1 MNGTFEFLDY
11 LIFGLYAI
19 TILAIGLWVSRDKD
33 GKQKNAEDYFLAS
46 KSLPWWAVGTSLI
59 AANISAEQFI
69 GMSGSGFALGLAI
82 ASYEWMAAITLLV
95 VGKYFLPIFIE
106 KGLYTIPEFI
116 EKRFSTNL
124 KTILAIFWI
133 ALFVFV
139 NLTTV
144 LFLGGKALDTII
156 GVGDGS
162 ILLNSIIGLGL
173 FAAAYSLWGG
183 LASVAWTDV
192 IQVVILIFG
201 GLLMTYFALA
211 NVTDSGSFIDGMKYV
226 YEKAPER
233 FSMIL
238 SKGEIIKPN
247 GGDAWWDLPG
257 LAVLIGGIWVANLY
271 YWGFNQYIIQRTLA
285 AKSLAEGQK
294 GIVFAAFL
302 KLIIPVI
309 VVLPGI
315 IAYVMNLDD
324 SGVLTAAS
332 VDPGFIGAA
341 GNIANDN
348 AAPWLIK
355 NFIPVGV
362 KGLIL
367 AALAA
372 AIVSSLASMLNST
385 STIFTMDI
393 YRSHFNKN
401 ASDAQMVFVG
411 RITAVVA
418 LIIAIIIAPQLGSL
432 GQVFI
437 FIQEYTGVV
446 SPGILAVFLMGLFYK
461 KATNNAAIWGAIL
474 SIPIA
479 MYFKVAPTGWSDASI
494 FVELPFMHQMGYT
507 CIATLAVIALISYLD
522 GNKDMDDYDNIM
534 NDLSLN
540 PNSIPL
546 LAGEVVHAD
555 QNGKCADMNLIIA
568 SLPDV
573 IPKAHIISS
582 SGCNAHEDNVHFNS
596 EGYRELGK
604 RYAHKMISLLENKEI
619 ED

>member
-1 MNGTFEFLDY
+1 MDFSTIDIVVFSLY
-11 LIFGLYAI
+11 AVLILSIGLY
-19 TILAIGLWVSRDKD
+19 VSRQKE
-33 GKQKNAEDYFLAS
+33 GKSKSAEDYFLAG
-46 KSLPWWAVGTSLI
+46 KSLPWWAIGASLI

-95 VGKYFLPIFIE
+95 VGKFFLPIFIE

-116 EKRFSTNL
+116 EKRYSSNL
-124 KTILAIFWI
+124 KTILAVFWI

-156 GVGDGS
+156 GSGDGS
-162 ILLNSIIGLGL
+162 ILLISIIGLAL

-183 LASVAWTDV
+183 LAAVAWTDV
-192 IQVVILIFG
+192 IQVVLLIFG
-201 GLLMTYFALA
+201 GLLMTYFALS
-211 NVTDSGSFIDGMKYV
+211 NVTDSGSFVDGLKYI
-226 YEKAPER
+226 YDKAPER

-238 SKGEIIKPN
+238 SKGEIITPN
-247 GGDAWWDLPG
+247 GRDAWWDLPG
-257 LAVLIGGIWVANLY
+257 LAVLIGGMWVANLY

-285 AKSLAEGQK
+285 AKSLEEGQK

-302 KLIIPVI
+302 KLIIPLI

-315 IAYVMNLDD
+315 IAYVMNLDPETGQLNMALL
-324 SGVLTAAS
+324 SNE
-332 VDPGFIGAA
+332 GFLGSA

-355 NFIPVGV
+355 NFIPVGL

-372 AIVSSLASMLNST
+372 AIVSSLASMINST

-393 YRSHFNKN
+393 YKSTINKK
-401 ASDAQMVFVG
+401 ADDKQMVKVG
-411 RITAVVA
+411 RLTGLVA
-418 LIIAIIIAPQLGSL
+418 LIIAMILAPQLGSL
-432 GQVFI
+432 GQVFQ

-461 KATNNAAIWGAIL
+461 KATNNAAIWGVIL

-479 MYFKVAPTGWSDASI
+479 MYFKVAPNGWSDASVFI
-494 FVELPFMHQMGYT
+494 NIPFMNQMLVT
-507 CIATLAVIALISYLD
+507 CIGTLLIIALISYFE
-522 GNKDMDDYDNIM
+522 GNDDDPKGIV
-534 NDLSLN
+534 LSKKLFATSSTFN
-540 PNSIPL
+540 
-546 LAGEVVHAD
+546 LAAFGV
-555 QNGKCADMNLIIA
+555 MLITA
-568 SLPDV
+568 ML
-573 IPKAHIISS
+573 
-582 SGCNAHEDNVHFNS
+582 
-596 EGYRELGK
+596 
-604 RYAHKMISLLENKEI
+604 YAIFW
-619 ED
+619 

>member
-1 MNGTFEFLDY
+1 MDFSTIDIVVFS
-11 LIFGLYAI
+11 LYAI
-19 TILAIGLWVSRDKD
+19 LILSIGLYVSRQKE
-33 GKQKNAEDYFLAS
+33 GKSKSAEDYFLAG
-46 KSLPWWAVGTSLI
+46 KSLPWWAIGASLI

-95 VGKYFLPIFIE
+95 VGKFFLPIFIE

-116 EKRFSTNL
+116 EKRYSSNL
-124 KTILAIFWI
+124 KTILAVFWI

-156 GVGDGS
+156 GSGDGS
-162 ILLNSIIGLGL
+162 ILLTSIIGLAL

-183 LASVAWTDV
+183 LAAVAWTDV
-192 IQVVILIFG
+192 VQVVLLIFG
-201 GLLMTYFALA
+201 GLLMTYFALS
-211 NVTDSGSFIDGMKYV
+211 NVTDTGSFVDGLKYI
-226 YEKAPER
+226 YDKAPER

-238 SKGEIIKPN
+238 SKGEIITPN
-247 GGDAWWDLPG
+247 GRDAWWDLPG
-257 LAVLIGGIWVANLY
+257 LAVLIGGMWVANLY

-285 AKSLAEGQK
+285 AKSLEEGQK

-302 KLIIPVI
+302 KLIIPLI

-315 IAYVMNLDD
+315 IAYVMNLDPETGQLNMALL
-324 SGVLTAAS
+324 SNE
-332 VDPGFIGAA
+332 GFLGTA

-355 NFIPVGV
+355 NFIPVGL

-372 AIVSSLASMLNST
+372 AIVSSLASMINST

-393 YRSHFNKN
+393 YKSTINKK
-401 ASDAQMVFVG
+401 ADDKQMVKVG
-411 RITAVVA
+411 RLTGLVA
-418 LIIAIIIAPQLGSL
+418 LIVAMILAPQLGSL
-432 GQVFI
+432 GQVFQ

-461 KATNNAAIWGAIL
+461 KATNNAAIWGVIL

-479 MYFKVAPTGWSDASI
+479 MYFKVAPNGWSDASI
-494 FVELPFMHQMGYT
+494 FVNIPFMNQMLVT
-507 CIATLAVIALISYLD
+507 CIGTLLIIALISYFE
-522 GNKDMDDYDNIM
+522 GNEDDPKGIVLTKKLFATSSTFN
-534 NDLSLN
+534 
-540 PNSIPL
+540 
-546 LAGEVVHAD
+546 LAAFGV
-555 QNGKCADMNLIIA
+555 MLITA
-568 SLPDV
+568 ML
-573 IPKAHIISS
+573 
-582 SGCNAHEDNVHFNS
+582 
-596 EGYRELGK
+596 
-604 RYAHKMISLLENKEI
+604 YAIFW
-619 ED
+619 

>member
-1 MNGTFEFLDY
+1 MSGNFELLDY
-11 LIFGLYAI
+11 LIFGLYAL
-19 TILAIGLWVSRDKD
+19 TILGIGLWVSRDKK

-116 EKRFSTNL
+116 EKRYSTNL

-156 GVGDGS
+156 GVGDGA

-192 IQVVILIFG
+192 IQVIILIFG
-201 GLLMTYFALA
+201 GLLMTYFALL
-211 NVTDSGSFIDGMKYV
+211 NVTDSGSFIDGLKYV

-257 LAVLIGGIWVANLY
+257 LAVLIGGMWVANLY

-315 IAYVMNLDD
+315 IAYVMNIDE
-324 SGVLTAAS
+324 SGFLTASS

-341 GNIANDN
+341 GNFANDN

-393 YRSHFNKN
+393 YKSHFNKK
-401 ASDAQMVFVG
+401 ASDAKMVSVG

-479 MYFKVAPTGWSDASI
+479 MYFKVAPKGWNEASI

-507 CIATLAVIALISYLD
+507 CLATIAIITIISYLE
-522 GNKDMDDYDNIM
+522 GNQDDPKGINLTKKLFATNKTFNIGAF
-534 NDLSLN
+534 SV
-540 PNSIPL
+540 L
-546 LAGEVVHAD
+546 LITAF
-555 QNGKCADMNLIIA
+555 L
-568 SLPDV
+568 
-573 IPKAHIISS
+573 
-582 SGCNAHEDNVHFNS
+582 
-596 EGYRELGK
+596 
-604 RYAHKMISLLENKEI
+604 YAMFW
-619 ED
+619 